1 MSLPPQHI
9 DEAWSAAEFW
19 CNKVLLEHK
28 SKDSG
33 VQPWVAAIKEIV
45 VVALK
50 GFVAQYYPTGPVWG
64 THNISKSS
72 TNGGG
77 RAPPPPP
84 PPPPPSGSL
93 AAPKPN
99 NTINNSTTSV
109 GALLAEINAK
119 GSGITAGLKKV
130 TSDMKTKNI
139 FKDGTGTCTGMGGLG
154 SSNKPSTT
162 AAAAAAAAAAV
173 AACIGRMECE
183 QGRKWVVENHT
194 NNKDLQIT
202 ETEPKQAIYIYNC
215 TNCTIQVSGKVNS
228 IAVDK
233 CSNTALLF
241 DTTVAS
247 CEVVN
252 SSKVQIQWT
261 GLCPTVAVDKT
272 DGCQLYI
279 PRQTVELCEVNTAKS
294 SEVNVII
301 LPDSSNNNNDGE
313 EEEEEDAQES
323 AIPEQFVSRY
333 MGGKWTT
340 EPVNHGSG

>member
-19 CNKVLLEHK
+19 CNKVLSEYK
-28 SKDSG
+28 DKDSG
-33 VQPWVAAIKEIV
+33 VQPWAAAIKEIV

-50 GFVAQYYPTGPVWG
+50 GFVAQYFPTGLLGG
-64 THNISKSS
+64 THTSSRTSS
-72 TNGGG
+72 TS

-84 PPPPPSGSL
+84 PPPGSL
-93 AAPKPN
+93 AAPRPK
-99 NTINNSTTSV
+99 NTTTDNSTTSV

-130 TSDMKTKNI
+130 TSEMKTKNI
-139 FKDGTGTCTGMGGLG
+139 PKGGTVGGGM
-154 SSNKPSTT
+154 NDKPSSSSSSSSTT
-162 AAAAAAAAAAV
+162 IAAG
-173 AACIGRMECE
+173 ACVCRMECE

-202 ETEPKQAIYIYNC
+202 ETQPKQAVYIYNC

-233 CSNTALLF
+233 CTNTALLF

-252 SSKVQIQWT
+252 STRVQIQWT

-279 PRQTVELCEVNTAKS
+279 PRQTVEQCEVNTAKS
-294 SEVNVII
+294 SEVNVVI
-301 LPDSSNNNNDGE
+301 LPDTSINNNNGKED
-313 EEEEEDAQES
+313 EEDAQES

-333 MGGKWTT
+333 KGGKWTT